1 MMVRTSLT
9 ALLIAACC
17 FAVAQQRPYYTQY
30 ILNNYIL
37 NPAVAGI
44 ENYWDVKASH
54 RHQWVGINGAP
65 VTTYFTIQGPLS
77 KNSTGRQ
84 NPTTVRTPGE
94 NPRGHVFMEEYQST
108 DPHHGVGLTVLNDRT
123 GPINR
128 FSLQG
133 TYAYHVPLNDRVSLS
148 GGLSVGIQNVT
159 LRTNELDF
167 GEAYPVDPVVSG
179 SAYIN
184 NIRPD
189 ISLGV
194 MAYSAQWFAGVGVQQ
209 IVPSKISFNDGKLS
223 GDSVTVLNGKL
234 IPHMFFQAGYRIL
247 LGEDMSLLPSLTAKY
262 VNPVPLSFDINVKL
276 QYRDLIWAGVSARPD
291 DGFAAMMG
299 VNLNSSINV
308 GYSYDYTTTM
318 LNTVSKGTH
327 EIVIGF
333 LLGNKYGDWC
343 PRNVW

>member
-1 MMVRTSLT
+1 MVRTALT
-9 ALLIAACC
+9 VLLIATCC
-17 FAVAQQRPYYTQY
+17 FAGAQQRPYYTQY
-30 ILNNYIL
+30 VLNNYIL

-44 ENYWDVKASH
+44 ENYWDIKASH

-65 VTTYFTIQGPLS
+65 VTTYFTLQGPLS
-77 KNSTGRQ
+77 RNSSGRQ
-84 NPTTVRTPGE
+84 TATTVRTPGE

-133 TYAYHVPLNDRVSLS
+133 TYAYHIPLNDRISLG
-148 GGLSVGIQNVT
+148 GGLSLGIQNVT

-167 GEAYPVDPVVSG
+167 GEAYTVDPVVAG

-189 ISLGV
+189 ISLGI
-194 MAYSAQWFAGVGVQQ
+194 MAYSAKWFAGLGVQQ
-209 IVPSKISFNDGKLS
+209 VVPSRISFNDGKLT
-223 GDSVTVLNGKL
+223 GDSVTLLNNKL
-234 IPHMFFQAGYRIL
+234 VPHLFLQAGYRIL
-247 LGEDMSLLPSLTAKY
+247 LGEDFSLLPSITAKY
-262 VNPVPLSFDINVKL
+262 VNPVPLSFDINIKL

-291 DGFAAMMG
+291 DGFAGMLG
-299 VNLNSSINV
+299 VNLNSSINI
-308 GYSYDYTTTM
+308 GYSYDYTTTL

-327 EIVIGF
+327 EIVVGF